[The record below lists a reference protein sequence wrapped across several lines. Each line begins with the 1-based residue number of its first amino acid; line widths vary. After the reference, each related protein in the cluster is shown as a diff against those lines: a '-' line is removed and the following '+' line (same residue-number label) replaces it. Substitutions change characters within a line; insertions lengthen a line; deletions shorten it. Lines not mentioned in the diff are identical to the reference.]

1 MITTT
6 VVDTEVVVV
15 VVTVAEFR
23 GSDARHARD
32 GDSCKDLWHSQEGSI
47 TTDGLKLRNLLSS
60 RVFACMPR
68 CRVALVKTWQISLRL

>member
-23 GSDARHARD
+23 GSDARHAWVGQRTVTQ
-32 GDSCKDLWHSQEGSI
+32 DSCRELWHSQEGSI
-47 TTDGLKLRNLLSS
+47 TTDGLKLRYLLFS
-60 RVFACMPR
+60 RICACMPR
-68 CRVALVKTWQISLRL
+68 CRSS